1 MSIRDLALTLT
12 ASILIVAFLI
22 PTLINTKKFDAIPNS
37 YAVLFI
43 GLPALALIGMFVI
56 KQLSKKLALLWQ
68 VAKFALVGVLNT
80 AIDFGIL
87 NLLILITGF
96 TAGAGIGIINI
107 PSFTLA
113 ILNSYIWNRKW
124 VFENAKQGNF
134 FVFVAVTVIGLL
146 INTTVVVVVT
156 TWIPPLFGL
165 SPTLWANVAK
175 VFATGFSMVWNFTG
189 YKLVVFKR

>member
-12 ASILIVAFLI
+12 ASILIGAFLI

-134 FVFVAVTVIGLL
+134 FVLHDCCSCSNYL
-146 INTTVVVVVT
+146 D
-156 TWIPPLFGL
+156 
-165 SPTLWANVAK
+165 SPTFWTLAYSLGKCSQGLCNRILDGLEFHRV
-175 VFATGFSMVWNFTG
+175 
-189 YKLVVFKR
+189 

>member
-12 ASILIVAFLI
+12 ASILIGAFLI

>member
-1 MSIRDLALTLT
+1 
-12 ASILIVAFLI
+12 
-22 PTLINTKKFDAIPNS
+22 
-37 YAVLFI
+37 
-43 GLPALALIGMFVI
+43 
-56 KQLSKKLALLWQ
+56 LWQ

>member
-12 ASILIVAFLI
+12 ASILIGAFLI

-43 GLPALALIGMFVI
+43 GFPALALIGMFVI

-107 PSFTLA
+107 PSFTLS

>member
-1 MSIRDLALTLT
+1 MPTRDLALTLT
-12 ASILIVAFLI
+12 ASILIGAFLI
-22 PTLINTKKFDAIPNS
+22 PTLVNTQNFDLIPHP
-37 YAVLFI
+37 YVVLF
-43 GLPALALIGMFVI
+43 LAFPSLALIGMFVV
-56 KQLSKKLALLWQ
+56 KKLSKKLALLWQ

>member
-1 MSIRDLALTLT
+1 MPTRDLALTLT
-12 ASILIVAFLI
+12 ASILIGAFLI
-22 PTLINTKKFDAIPNS
+22 PSLVNTQNFDLIPHP
-37 YAVLFI
+37 YVVLF
-43 GLPALALIGMFVI
+43 LAFPSLALIGMFVV
-56 KQLSKKLALLWQ
+56 KKLSKKLALLWQ

-87 NLLILITGF
+87 NLLILIT
-96 TAGAGIGIINI
+96 
-107 PSFTLA
+107 
-113 ILNSYIWNRKW
+113 
-124 VFENAKQGNF
+124 
-134 FVFVAVTVIGLL
+134 
-146 INTTVVVVVT
+146 TTVVVVVT